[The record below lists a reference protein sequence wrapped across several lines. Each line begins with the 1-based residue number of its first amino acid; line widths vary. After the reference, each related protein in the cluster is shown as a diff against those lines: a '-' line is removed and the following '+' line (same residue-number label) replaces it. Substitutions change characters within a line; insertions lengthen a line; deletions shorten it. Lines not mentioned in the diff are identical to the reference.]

1 MEYILYHGELA
12 HLGAYTTNIENP
24 CFMATETQ
32 FWNAIASCVDA
43 FLASPQPARIE
54 DFLPP
59 QGEAIRSL
67 ALIELAKMD
76 MELAWERGEPRGV
89 RQYLSRFPELQLCT
103 GGVPIDLIVDEMR
116 LRKKHGGCDPQVL
129 MQDFPQHAEMLRQI
143 LSLQETAIPSQA
155 WQRSIGPQ
163 LQAGQ
168 IIEDFELLRLLGKGA
183 FAQVFLAK
191 QASMNR
197 LVALKI
203 SEDCGDEPK
212 TLSQL
217 DHPHIVRVFDVRR
230 VSPMRLLSMQFAPG
244 GTLHHLIGSLA
255 SRNAGELDGAS
266 LLVAIDQQLLL
277 NGLPAPEDSPR
288 RAHLASSKWTTVV
301 CEMGSQLA
309 SALSYAHER
318 RVLHRDIKPANIL
331 LTAEANCKLADFN
344 VSFSEELHG
353 TEAARFFGGSL
364 LYMSPEQLGA
374 MQLQPEFRPSD
385 LDQRSDVYSLAFV
398 LWELL
403 TLNRPWPNDQVQVDW
418 DATVRA
424 IRDHRASVRPYLPA
438 DLLLSPALVRLT
450 RTLCRA
456 LEFDRE
462 ARMQSAAELAMEL
475 RICAS
480 PAAWL
485 VFHPQE
491 SRWGRIACRFPIVV
505 SAVAIILPN
514 AVAGAFNYH
523 YNLAW
528 LTARYPASHATF
540 IDISVLLN
548 GVAFTLG
555 SVCFFFIVGP
565 VAHTIARH
573 NQGTAR
579 QANNYQGTMSLGQKA
594 ASISL
599 SLWLV
604 FGIFFPLLLG
614 QRLPKF
620 DRHDAVHFFLS
631 LAICGAIA
639 AAYPF
644 LIMSLIELECW
655 LGATVGKRL
664 PAELAVHAERL
675 TKSSGRYLLAAAGV
689 PFLGIALVL
698 TQSVPLRP
706 ALLALV
712 VAGAAGLFF
721 AYWVHGRI
729 QKTLKVIRDVVLH

>member
-1 MEYILYHGELA
+1 M
-12 HLGAYTTNIENP
+12 T
-24 CFMATETQ
+24 TETEY
-32 FWNAIASCVDA
+32 WNAIASCVDA
-43 FLASPQPARIE
+43 FLASPQPASIE
-54 DFLPP
+54 DFLP
-59 QGEAIRSL
+59 QHGEAIRSL
-67 ALIELAKMD
+67 ALIELAKTD
-76 MELAWERGEPRGV
+76 MELAWGRGEPLGV
-89 RQYLSRFPELQLCT
+89 MHYLSRFPELQLCT
-103 GGVPIDLIVDEMR
+103 GGVPFDLIVDEIR
-116 LRKKHGGCDPQVL
+116 LRKRHGGCDPNVFL
-129 MQDFPQHAEMLRQI
+129 NTFPQHAAMLKQI
-143 LSLQETAIPSQA
+143 LSLQETAIPSHTWHQPIA
-155 WQRSIGPQ
+155 AQ
-163 LQAGQ
+163 LHPGQ
-168 IIEDFELLRLLGKGA
+168 TIDDFELLRLLGKGA

-203 SEDCGDEPK
+203 SADYGDEAK

-230 VSPMRLLSMQFAPG
+230 VPPMRLLSMQFAPG
-244 GTLHHLIGSLA
+244 GTLHQLIGSLA
-255 SRNAGELDGAS
+255 TRNANELNGAD
-266 LLVAIDQQLLL
+266 LLSAIDQQLLL
-277 NGLPAPEDSPR
+277 NSLPAPEYSPR
-288 RAHLASSKWTTVV
+288 RAHVACSNWTTAV
-301 CEMGSQLA
+301 CEIGVQLA

-331 LTAEANCKLADFN
+331 LTSEANCKLADFN
-344 VSFSEELHG
+344 VSFSEDLHG
-353 TEAARFFGGSL
+353 AEAARFFGGSL

-374 MQLQPEFRPSD
+374 MQLQPEFHPSE

-403 TLNRPWPNDQVQVDW
+403 TLDRPQVNDQVQVDW

-424 IRDHRASVRPYLPA
+424 IRDHRARFTPQLPG
-438 DLLLSPALVRLT
+438 DLIRTPALDRIA
-450 RTLCRA
+450 RTLRRA

-462 ARMQSAAELAMEL
+462 ARMQSATQLAMEL

-480 PAAWL
+480 PPAWL
-485 VFHPQE
+485 VFHPE
-491 SRWGRIACRFPIVV
+491 ETRWGRMACRFPIVV
-505 SAVAIILPN
+505 SALAIILPN
-514 AVAGAFNYH
+514 AVAAAFNYH

-528 LTARYPASHATF
+528 FTARYPISHATF

-555 SVCFFFIVGP
+555 IVFFFFIVGP
-565 VAHTIARH
+565 AARDIARR
-573 NQGTAR
+573 NQGALR
-579 QANNYQGTMSLGQKA
+579 QVDNYHGALSLGHKA
-594 ASISL
+594 AGISL
-599 SLWLV
+599 SLWLL
-604 FGIFFPLLLG
+604 FGLLFPFLLG
-614 QRLPKF
+614 RRLPEF
-620 DRHDAVHFFLS
+620 DRADALHFFLS

-655 LGATVGKRL
+655 MGAILGNRL
-664 PAELAVHAERL
+664 PKQLTSQAERL

-729 QKTLKVIRDVVLH
+729 QKTLQVIKDVML